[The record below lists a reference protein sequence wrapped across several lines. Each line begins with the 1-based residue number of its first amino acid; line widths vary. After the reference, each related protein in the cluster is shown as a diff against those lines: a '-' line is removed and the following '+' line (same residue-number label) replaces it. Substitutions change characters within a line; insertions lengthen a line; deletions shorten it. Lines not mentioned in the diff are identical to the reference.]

1 MLWLK
6 RFIFRSRTLH
16 GGYRIPTRSMSR
28 PRNSSRA
35 NILLSEQSFL
45 TRRKPRKSTIMVVL
59 LTTTQTLSTSRSAI
73 VTVTLCHLST
83 RITEDSVWQLFHTD
97 VDSRYRSVLFDLK
110 RSSSQNAIIESRLG
124 IDLIFSNCSRDLLLY
139 QY

>member
-1 MLWLK
+1 
-6 RFIFRSRTLH
+6 
-16 GGYRIPTRSMSR
+16 MSR

-97 VDSRYRSVLFDLK
+97 VDSRYRIVEQTSVWKRTILMSLRHGNVPTTLLFLHW
-110 RSSSQNAIIESRLG
+110 
-124 IDLIFSNCSRDLLLY
+124 
-139 QY
+139 